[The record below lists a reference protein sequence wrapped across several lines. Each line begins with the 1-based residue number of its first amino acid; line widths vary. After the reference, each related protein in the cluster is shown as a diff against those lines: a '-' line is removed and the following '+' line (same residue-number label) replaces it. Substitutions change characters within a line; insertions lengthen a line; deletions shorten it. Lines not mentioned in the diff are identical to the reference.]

1 MKKFFICFAALAM
14 VLAGCKKNSETT
26 PDEPALLGHQG
37 DWYCYQAK
45 ADAQFKINAMMVI
58 SIDTTMHLDT
68 TYVSP
73 QRYQLTADNFLIS
86 GDKDTLATYVYDEK
100 ESQLVI
106 STDRFL
112 RNAGIDPSMAAMF
125 GFPPS
130 VTADFSYTAETAKG
144 SMDYEADKDVK
155 VSGIPVSYVLKI
167 KGNMYF
173 QRKK

>member
-1 MKKFFICFAALAM
+1 MKKFFVCFAALAM
-14 VLAGCKKNSETT
+14 VLVGCKKNAETT

-45 ADAQFKINAMMVI
+45 ADARIRIKISEFVTLV
-58 SIDTTMHLDT
+58 DTTLQLDT
-68 TYVSP
+68 TYAVP
-73 QRYQLTADNFLIS
+73 QRFQLTADNFLIS
-86 GDKDTLATYVYDEK
+86 GDKDTLATYVFDEK

-112 RNAGIDPSMAAMF
+112 KNAGIDPSMAAMF

-144 SMDYEADKDVK
+144 SMDYQTES
-155 VSGIPVSYVLKI
+155 VSPIPFMLKL

-173 QRKK
+173 KRNK